1 MLKFSNSKICEVH
14 SYCFGKKYSNLE
26 MKAEIN
32 DVEFLKLMN
41 GFSNALLVV
50 ASKMESYK
58 IVNLKLFRVFRFA
71 L

>member
-1 MLKFSNSKICEVH
+1 
-14 SYCFGKKYSNLE
+14 

-32 DVEFLKLMN
+32 DVEFLELMN

-71 L
+71 LQKEQVKK